1 MNNIVI
7 SSHFETEKTH
17 RYLLEPR
24 EWLWRQEGKQD
35 EGRLVGACDGIH
47 EEDSVQ
53 CLPYKKKQNQLGEET
68 CYVYVV

>member
-24 EWLWRQEGKQD
+24 EWQLRQEGRQD

-53 CLPYKKKQNQLGEET
+53 CLPYKKNKTES
-68 CYVYVV
+68 VS